1 MKISLLGNFETG
13 QAAHYREGLR
23 DIWVG
28 VFVHVDLHVNHED
41 FFCSTQQ
48 RTYSSFELNKGLPVE
63 ILDVFFSLFEWLSEN
78 CFLNKAVFHKVIK

>member
-41 FFCSTQQ
+41 FFCSTQE
-48 RTYSSFELNKGLPVE
+48 RTYSSF
-63 ILDVFFSLFEWLSEN
+63 
-78 CFLNKAVFHKVIK
+78 